1 MRGPSIAIPPS
12 RALAQ
17 FALGALLAALAQCAF
32 AAAPSADP
40 PSGEADWQSLMDG
53 ASRAFGDGR
62 LEEAENSVRRALAMA
77 EEFPALDPRRIRSLD
92 GLAQVLFRQ
101 GQQAEQ
107 EAQDLIASQSGE
119 AAAIRDMEQRAESKF
134 GEAETLLEQAID
146 LRQQTL
152 GAGNPEL
159 ASALSEAANMLRDM
173 GRPDKASLLYEQI
186 AAIYDAHGRTMLRAA
201 GETDREARDRSA
213 RGDSG
218 GQDDRWQWRNPPAW
232 ADIRMLAA
240 LGLLVA
246 AVVATQLGKWA
257 LDWLWR
263 RRRRAGMDAFLEGR
277 SQDAER
283 LHRKAYELARLFGPC
298 NVRVGESQSN
308 LAILYL
314 FLGQLD
320 KADKASERAL
330 AIMERHLG
338 PGHPDL
344 ARHLADRAEILRR
357 LDRLDEAGAL
367 ESRAKE
373 IKSSHG

>member
-134 GEAETLLEQAID
+134 GEAETLLERAI
-146 LRQQTL
+146 
-152 GAGNPEL
+152 
-159 ASALSEAANMLRDM
+159 RD
-173 GRPDKASLLYEQI
+173 GK
-186 AAIYDAHGRTMLRAA
+186 
-201 GETDREARDRSA
+201 
-213 RGDSG
+213 
-218 GQDDRWQWRNPPAW
+218 RNPPAV
-232 ADIRMLAA
+232 RVLASWY
-240 LGLLVA
+240 LLKLRNQAQTVA
-246 AVVATQLGKWA
+246 A
-257 LDWLWR
+257 
-263 RRRRAGMDAFLEGR
+263 
-277 SQDAER
+277 
-283 LHRKAYELARLFGPC
+283 ELAEKLP
-298 NVRVGESQSN
+298 
-308 LAILYL
+308 
-314 FLGQLD
+314 
-320 KADKASERAL
+320 
-330 AIMERHLG
+330 
-338 PGHPDL
+338 
-344 ARHLADRAEILRR
+344 
-357 LDRLDEAGAL
+357 
-367 ESRAKE
+367 
-373 IKSSHG
+373 